1 LMTIPHFFLIIV
13 VVIPLLLVVLG
24 RIRIDVASIFIAV
37 SFGSAQYLGM
47 GILGP
52 AFTPND
58 AIKALSGVNQPVILT
73 LVGLFIITASLEK
86 SGITRWMARNMLKIG
101 GSSERKLIALF
112 AGTTALFSLII
123 NNLAAGALV
132 LPIAMDVARRTG
144 IKPSKLLIPVAYGSL
159 LGGAATYFTTA
170 NMIVSNLLTTT
181 DPPQAPLHILAF
193 TPTGGLMAV
202 AGIAFLSLF
211 GHRWLPDRES
221 RLEKMMARLTGSDLE
236 DYYRLGERLWEAR
249 VVPGSP
255 FANRALSESRIGERF
270 GLVVAGMWH
279 KQQEIF
285 APSPD
290 QFIHSGDILLI
301 VGREDRVN
309 ALAES
314 GLKVKPKNF
323 AKHISKRGVSFIEVM
338 PSPHSRAIGRTL
350 RDLDF
355 RVRYRATALALF
367 RGGQSYRTDL
377 GGFPLQL
384 GDSLL
389 IIGSRKSMDRLRN
402 NPDFIVLESD
412 DSDQPLEKAPA
423 FLAIGVLFSAI
434 TASVLGMPIYLAM
447 LGGALILIL
456 AKVLEMEEAYRAI
469 EWQVV
474 VLIAGMYTVS
484 LAMVNTGLAGIIG
497 ELMVTLLAP
506 FGPLGLAVGAY
517 VLTLLLTQIM
527 GGQVT
532 ILVTGPIAISAAIS
546 LDIDPHAVA
555 VASAMGCSSSFFL
568 PIAHPVNILMISPA
582 NYQFRDF
589 FKIGWRLTLVC
600 FLALIA
606 GMMLFW

>member
-1 LMTIPHFFLIIV
+1 MTFPHVFLIV
-13 VVIPLLLVVLG
+13 VVTIPLLMVVLG
-24 RIRIDVASIFIAV
+24 KLRIDVASIFIAV
-37 SFGSAQYLGM
+37 SLGLAQYLGM
-47 GILGP
+47 GILG
-52 AFTPND
+52 AAYSPND
-58 AIKALSGVNQPVILT
+58 AIKALSGLSQPVILT
-73 LVGLFIITASLEK
+73 LVGLFIITASLDK
-86 SGITRWMARNMLKIG
+86 SGITRWMARHMLRIG

-144 IKPSKLLIPVAYGSL
+144 IKPSRLLIPVAYGSL

-181 DPPQAPLHILAF
+181 SPPQAPLHILSF
-193 TPTGGLMAV
+193 TPTGGLIAV
-202 AGIAFLSLF
+202 AGIIFLSLF

-221 RLEKMMARLTGSDLE
+221 TLEQMMARLTGSDLE
-236 DYYRLGERLWEAR
+236 DYYQLEERLWEAR

-255 FANRALSESRIGERF
+255 FANRALSESRIGARF
-270 GLVVAGMWH
+270 GLVVAGVWH

-301 VGREDRVN
+301 VGREDRIN
-309 ALAES
+309 ALAEA
-314 GLKVKPKNF
+314 GLKISRKKSE
-323 AKHISKRGVSFIEVM
+323 KHISERGVSFIEVM
-338 PSPHSRAIGRTL
+338 PSPHSRAMGRTL
-350 RDLDF
+350 RELDF

-389 IIGSRKSMDRLRN
+389 MIGSSKFLDRLRN

-412 DSDQPLEKAPA
+412 VSDQPVHKTHA
-423 FLAIGVLFSAI
+423 FLSTGVLFAAI

-456 AKVLEMEEAYRAI
+456 AKVLEMEEAYHAI

-497 ELMVTLLAP
+497 ELMVRLLAP

-527 GGQVT
+527 GGQIT

-546 LDIDPHAVA
+546 LNIDPNAVA
-555 VASAMGCSSSFFL
+555 VASAIGCSTSFLL
-568 PIAHPVNILMISPA
+568 PIAHPVNILMITPA
-582 NYQFRDF
+582 NYHFRDF
-589 FKIGWRLTLVC
+589 FQIGWRLTLVC

-606 GMMLFW
+606 GMMIFW